1 MALSVAGGIANAWD
15 FAYGVNPSVSAIQLA
30 SASTGTGSQTY
41 IVETAVSYTPDG
53 TLILPLFVNAVL
65 TVGNG
70 PNAENV
76 VVTAVSAPNPGGLN
90 ANSFTA
96 SFANTHGIGENVAS
110 GSFGAQEAA
119 NWMLTQWGGGLVA
132 LTQRWFRNFTN
143 KAAGITALTGYKSL
157 SNLVTMLDYSGVP
170 TTSFSYNAAA
180 NSIYA
185 STTNKLY

>member
-1 MALSVAGGIANAWD
+1 MST
-15 FAYGVNPSVSAIQLA
+15 SAVVPELEEQIPD
-30 SASTGTGSQTY
+30 
-41 IVETAVSYTPDG
+41 VEEEQEPAFD
-53 TLILPLFVNAVL
+53 
-65 TVGNG
+65 
-70 PNAENV
+70 AE
-76 VVTAVSAPNPGGLN
+76 
-90 ANSFTA
+90 
-96 SFANTHGIGENVAS
+96 
-110 GSFGAQEAA
+110 
-119 NWMLTQWGGGLVA
+119 WGGGLVA